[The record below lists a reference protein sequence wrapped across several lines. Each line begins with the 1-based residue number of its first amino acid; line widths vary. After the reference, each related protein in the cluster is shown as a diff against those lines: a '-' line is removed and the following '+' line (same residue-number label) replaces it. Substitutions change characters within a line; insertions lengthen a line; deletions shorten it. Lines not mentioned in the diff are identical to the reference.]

1 MDIEKIKKALKD
13 FIEIEDVFDLKRG
26 CEVRFIT
33 LKNDEEI
40 FVNGGEYTSM
50 GKNIIR
56 SKKGTQY
63 IKVPIEFTDKE
74 GRPYYKTRIF
84 MKEKLPMTKKNFDEL
99 LEIVDSQQKVI
110 NKLLKKIKE
119 YEKYL
124 S

>member
-13 FIEIEDVFDLKRG
+13 FIEIEDVFDLRRG
-26 CEVRFIT
+26 CEIRFIT

-56 SKKGTQY
+56 SKNGTQF
-63 IKVPIEFTDKE
+63 IKVPIEFTDDD

-84 MKEKLPMTKKNFDEL
+84 MKEKLPMNKKNFDEL